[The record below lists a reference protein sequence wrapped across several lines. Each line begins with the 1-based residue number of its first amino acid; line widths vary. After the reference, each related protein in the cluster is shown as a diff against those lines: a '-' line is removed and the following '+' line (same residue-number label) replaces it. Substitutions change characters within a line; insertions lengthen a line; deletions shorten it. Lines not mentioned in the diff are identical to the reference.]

1 MRASLARSSSS
12 VSFALGGFCARSM
25 KITFLVLAVSLGP
38 LAWSAN
44 KVAAE
49 PFTLSVVPSRSSPQA
64 RTIAIAEDKPD
75 EFYVV
80 LSNISTDAQPVFET
94 WNSWGYRTVSFEFTT
109 PDGKKVVVSKRPQDF
124 TRNFPSTF
132 LIPPG
137 EHQVYA
143 VRLDKWWETRPKLT
157 ADAETT
163 ITLKAIYQVSATPES
178 TKHKVWTG
186 RVESKAYSLTLRHW

>member
-1 MRASLARSSSS
+1 MKTAFLILVFTLAS
-12 VSFALGGFCARSM
+12 
-25 KITFLVLAVSLGP
+25 

-44 KVAAE
+44 TDAAE

-64 RTIAIAEDKPD
+64 RSIAIADDKPD

-80 LSNISTDAQPVFET
+80 LSNRSKDSQSVFES
-94 WNSWGYRTVSFEFTT
+94 WNSWGYQTVSFEFTT
-109 PDGKKVVVSKRPQDF
+109 PDGKKTVVSKRPHAF
-124 TRNFPSTF
+124 TKNGPSTF

-143 VRLDKWWETRPKLT
+143 VRLDKWWEARPMLT
-157 ADAETT
+157 ADAEMP
-163 ITLKAIYQVSATPES
+163 ITLKAIYQVSVTPES

-186 RVESKAYSLTLRHW
+186 RIESKAYSLTLRHWRTPK